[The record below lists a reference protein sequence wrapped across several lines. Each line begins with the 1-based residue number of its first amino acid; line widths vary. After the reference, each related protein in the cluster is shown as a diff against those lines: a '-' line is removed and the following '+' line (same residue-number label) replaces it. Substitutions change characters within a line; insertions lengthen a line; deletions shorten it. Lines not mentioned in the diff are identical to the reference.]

1 MLLAGYVTAKGKN
14 FKVRSS
20 DNREFTAK
28 IHWAPPFA
36 PNTAIVKAL
45 DPYGEVKTICFEKC
59 KSQGFESVCS
69 GIRSVVMTGDR
80 RKVPHLITVTN
91 PVTADKYELL
101 VTIAGRPPLCLKCRQ
116 TGHYRRACKTP
127 FCRHHGVYGHTT
139 ESCALDKAT
148 YATAMRKTK
157 EGSDDTDSEEN
168 EVTPRDHEGRSAT
181 VRDPA
186 SGALSA
192 ARRPGAQDNAPTNTP
207 DNDLN
212 DKVRKAVWAMTDE
225 ERLAFRKAAK
235 DLEKFVKTKR
245 AYRPPPRAAVAG
257 SDKAPRTRGPDSIQA
272 KVLETPPV
280 TETDGGG
287 TGVVDVSDRAEVPQA
302 LPVTETDG
310 DGTGV
315 VAPRQAGVDMA
326 TAATP
331 GTGVA
336 SEETPSVT
344 APPSVVGVIVTPP
357 AADTVADSVPATPLP
372 PPDRSC
378 SSRHRSYA
386 TVAAPS
392 SDDMSS
398 DEVPRPQWN
407 LVKRRKKRKMTEMSP
422 SNTVSDSS
430 PKSGG
435 LLIVTDSSFETY

>member
-1 MLLAGYVTAKGKN
+1 M
-14 FKVRSS
+14 
-20 DNREFTAK
+20 
-28 IHWAPPFA
+28 
-36 PNTAIVKAL
+36 
-45 DPYGEVKTICFEKC
+45 
-59 KSQGFESVCS
+59 
-69 GIRSVVMTGDR
+69 
-80 RKVPHLITVTN
+80 
-91 PVTADKYELL
+91 
-101 VTIAGRPPLCLKCRQ
+101 
-116 TGHYRRACKTP
+116 
-127 FCRHHGVYGHTT
+127 
-139 ESCALDKAT
+139 
-148 YATAMRKTK
+148 
-157 EGSDDTDSEEN
+157 
-168 EVTPRDHEGRSAT
+168 
-181 VRDPA
+181 
-186 SGALSA
+186 
-192 ARRPGAQDNAPTNTP
+192 
-207 DNDLN
+207 
-212 DKVRKAVWAMTDE
+212 
-225 ERLAFRKAAK
+225 
-235 DLEKFVKTKR
+235 
-245 AYRPPPRAAVAG
+245 
-257 SDKAPRTRGPDSIQA
+257 
-272 KVLETPPV
+272 PV

-435 LLIVTDSSFETY
+435 LLIGDRQQF

>member
-1 MLLAGYVTAKGKN
+1 
-14 FKVRSS
+14 
-20 DNREFTAK
+20 
-28 IHWAPPFA
+28 
-36 PNTAIVKAL
+36 
-45 DPYGEVKTICFEKC
+45 
-59 KSQGFESVCS
+59 
-69 GIRSVVMTGDR
+69 
-80 RKVPHLITVTN
+80 
-91 PVTADKYELL
+91 
-101 VTIAGRPPLCLKCRQ
+101 
-116 TGHYRRACKTP
+116 
-127 FCRHHGVYGHTT
+127 
-139 ESCALDKAT
+139 
-148 YATAMRKTK
+148 MRKTK

-192 ARRPGAQDNAPTNTP
+192 ARRSVAQDNAPINIP

-212 DKVRKAVWAMTDE
+212 DEVRKAVWAMTDE

-245 AYRPPPRAAVAG
+245 AYRPPPLAAVAG
-257 SDKAPRTRGPDSIQA
+257 SDKAPRTTAPDSVQA

-287 TGVVDVSDRAEVPQA
+287 TGVVDVSVRAEVPQA
-302 LPVTETDG
+302 LPVTEMDG

-336 SEETPSVT
+336 SGETPSVS

-357 AADTVADSVPATPLP
+357 AAETVADSVPATPLP

-378 SSRHRSYA
+378 STRNRSYA

-398 DEVPRPQWN
+398 DEEPRPQWN
-407 LVKRRKKRKMTEMSP
+407 LVKRRKKRKMSP